1 MHQPLFIETS
11 RGYVNLALVRYICPP
26 EIRNGFDCIRFM
38 FCDGENEAD
47 WIAVPT
53 DEGKMIIRALMSERP
68 ELFLAA

>member
-1 MHQPLFIETS
+1 
-11 RGYVNLALVRYICPP
+11 
-26 EIRNGFDCIRFM
+26 M
-38 FCDGENEAD
+38 FCDGENDAD